1 MQPCCIIFKG
11 HHEKHAIRPI
21 RRGDILNKVVGY
33 ADRFGMFASGLC
45 LVHCLAMPLLLI
57 PLFGLGHQG
66 DAFHRAMVAIVTLPV
81 LLALIP
87 GYLAHRHWRV
97 LALGGLGLSSFVAG
111 VLVFGPLYGES
122 VELVLAVAGGLL
134 LFGAH
139 YRNRHHCA
147 CCSHAKAPVG
157 DFPLAAERN
166 IVAVNLVK
174 TGLKSGV

>member
-1 MQPCCIIFKG
+1 
-11 HHEKHAIRPI
+11 
-21 RRGDILNKVVGY
+21 LNKIVGY
-33 ADRFGMFASGLC
+33 ADRFGMLASGLC

-66 DAFHRAMVAIVTLPV
+66 DAFHRAMVVIVTLPV

-97 LALGGLGLSSFVAG
+97 LALGGLGLASFGAG
-111 VLVFGPLYGES
+111 VLVFGPRYGEN

-147 CCSHAKAPVG
+147 CCSHAKTPDA
-157 DFPLAAERN
+157 DFSSAAERN
-166 IVAVNLVK
+166 MVAVNLAKAGVK
-174 TGLKSGV
+174 PGL

>member
-1 MQPCCIIFKG
+1 M
-11 HHEKHAIRPI
+11 
-21 RRGDILNKVVGY
+21 NKIVGY

-57 PLFGLGHQG
+57 PLFGLGQQG

-97 LALGGLGLSSFVAG
+97 LALGGLGLVSFCAG
-111 VLVFGPLYGES
+111 VLVLGPLYGES
-122 VELVLAVAGGLL
+122 VELVLAVVGGLL

-147 CCSHAKAPVG
+147 CCSHAKAPAS
-157 DFPLAAERN
+157 DFSSAGERN
-166 IVAVNLVK
+166 IVAVDLIKASV
-174 TGLKSGV
+174 KSGV